1 MKSFA
6 KILCNFIISNIF
18 MLYNAYM
25 SYSVISIPYLNPFFT
40 YCVFMYFYLQFTH
53 INLTIT
59 AYRND
64 CPIFFANLN
73 IY

>member
-1 MKSFA
+1 
-6 KILCNFIISNIF
+6 
-18 MLYNAYM
+18 MLNNAYM

-73 IY
+73 IYLPLSYILTFDRLTIR